1 MTMNNL
7 ILNIP
12 HAAKVIPPE
21 YLPFFTLNKTDLNH
35 EILKMTDHFTDALF
49 QGNTTKNTVVSFP
62 VSRLLVD
69 PERFENDADEP
80 MASRGMGCIYAKTH
94 DGKDLKNGNV
104 IRNELIEKFYRPHHR
119 VLHEKVK
126 ENLHKHNSAI
136 IIDCHSFPKYPLP
149 YELDQTPNRS
159 EICVGTDS
167 FHTPS
172 ELTDFMIAKF
182 KGYGLGVSVNTP
194 FSGSMVPYEFMNKN
208 KRVRSIMIEVR
219 RDLYMDESS
228 GNKSSQFNSI
238 QQMICEIIDQLELF
252 VV

>member
-7 ILNIP
+7 ILHIP
-12 HAAKVIPPE
+12 HAAKVIPSE
-21 YLPFFTLNKTDLNH
+21 YLPFFKLNETDLNY

-49 QGNTTKNTVVSFP
+49 QGNTTKNIVVSFP

-80 MASRGMGCIYAKTH
+80 MASRGMGCVYAKTH

-136 IIDCHSFPKYPLP
+136 IIDCHSFPKFPLP

-159 EICVGTDS
+159 EICIGTDS

-182 KGYGLGVSVNTP
+182 TGYGLGVSVNTP
-194 FSGSMVPYEFMNKN
+194 FSGSMVPYGFWHKDH
-208 KRVRSIMIEVR
+208 RVRSIMIEIR

-228 GNKSSQFNSI
+228 GKKSFQFNLI
-238 QQMICEIIDQLELF
+238 QQMTCEIFDQLEI
-252 VV
+252 